1 MAGYDSYDPRI
12 DSLVVETRTAFAP
25 SLNTLSEDEKIVLGR
40 AIQRHPQLA
49 STLRYERTHTGFIRH
64 VTVSEADI
72 EKLYDQNRSLAG
84 PQ

>member
-25 SLNTLSEDEKIVLGR
+25 SLSNLSEDEKTVIGQ
-40 AIQRHPQLA
+40 AIQRYPQLA
-49 STLRYERTHTGFIRH
+49 SEIRYERTHTGFIRH
-64 VTVSEADI
+64 VTVSEVDI
-72 EKLYDQNRSLAG
+72 EKLYNQNRSLAG